1 MCKMQTGFYFDEL
14 KQELAGHDPVHVTK
28 LSCRI
33 ADGIPMM
40 HLPEYTCRK
49 STTSLA
55 LGAFQYE
62 QTIWSVVMRKNM
74 HRCATW
80 FIKIRSKCRNSSQ
93 IQKQQKKRFLLL
105 TLKHSSEALWLRSH
119 ENESRVLYL
128 FKSKI
133 QSSYSKLAGFPGT
146 LVEFC
151 SFKTLLIQSSSPSL
165 ASSRTPAAFSE
176 SLFFFFHA
184 ACYQEKSGLMAL
196 WLAWF
201 RRFV

>member
-1 MCKMQTGFYFDEL
+1 
-14 KQELAGHDPVHVTK
+14 
-28 LSCRI
+28 
-33 ADGIPMM
+33 M
-40 HLPEYTCRK
+40 HQPEYTCQK

-62 QTIWSVVMRKNM
+62 QTVWSVVLRKNM
-74 HRCATW
+74 HRFTTW
-80 FIKIRSKCRNSSQ
+80 FIKIRSKCRNLSQ
-93 IQKQQKKRFLLL
+93 ILKQKKKNRFLLL
-105 TLKHSSEALWLRSH
+105 TLKHSSEALWLQSH

-133 QSSYSKLAGFPGT
+133 QSSYSKLAGLPGT

-165 ASSRTPAAFSE
+165 ASSRTSAAFSE

-184 ACYQEKSGLMAL
+184 ACNQEKSGLMAL

-201 RRFV
+201 RRLV